1 MFRRWIC
8 SADNAGIWW
17 IACILLPNYLRVS
30 YDLFKLPLHRRGSE
44 EYLGV
49 LSVLNER
56 QVSDVVWFSI

>member
-1 MFRRWIC
+1 MVIKVHVPT
-8 SADNAGIWW
+8 
-17 IACILLPNYLRVS
+17 L
-30 YDLFKLPLHRRGSE
+30 DLQCGQCGDLVDSLHSTSKLHRRGSE